1 MKKLLLFSIGV
12 LLLGCIQLLVS
23 CQTEQTTHKKSSTVT
38 IDSTYLQNI
47 LEELGSDKY
56 QGRMPGTAAEPL
68 TINYLKQQ
76 FQELGIQPGNGDSYF
91 QEVPLV
97 TITASPEAELVIQG
111 GKQAQTLAFKK
122 DFVTSTQRVQPTI
135 SVQNS
140 ELVFCGF
147 GIVAPE
153 YGWNDYE
160 GIDMKGKTAVVF
172 VNDPGYYSEDSTL
185 FKGKTM
191 TYYGRWTYKYEE
203 AARQGADGVLI
214 IHETGAAGYPWFV
227 VQSSW
232 TGGLQSL
239 QTPDDGQSR
248 CAMEGWI
255 TASAAST
262 LFANSS
268 IDGKNM
274 IGQAMSDDFQPTPM
288 GLGYSH
294 TMEVTTNKQLS
305 NNVIGILPGTEQK
318 DEYIIYTAHWDHI
331 GIGPVV
337 NGDSIYNG
345 ALDNASGTA
354 TFMSI
359 AKAFAQSENPP
370 KRSVVFLA
378 VTAEEQGLLGSEWY
392 AKNPIYPLD
401 KTIANLNKDGANVH
415 GSMRDLTVTGFG
427 HSELDE
433 LAKEE
438 AAKQDRYILPDQQPE
453 KGYFFR
459 SDHFNF
465 AKVGVPAFYAGGRY
479 DHRQYGKAYALE
491 KADGYTKANYHQ
503 PSDEYSD
510 DWDLTGAVEDAQ
522 LYYNLG
528 FRLANEDLYPQWK
541 EGSEFRNARK
551 LKD

>member
-1 MKKLLLFSIGV
+1 MKNIRLDFLMITSILLFS
-12 LLLGCIQLLVS
+12 LWS
-23 CQTEQTTHKKSSTVT
+23 CQSDKVVETTSTIK
-38 IDSTYLQNI
+38 IDSTYLQTT
-47 LEELGSDKY
+47 LAELGSDKY
-56 QGRMPGTAAEPL
+56 LGRMPGTASEPL
-68 TINYLKQQ
+68 TINFIRDQ
-76 FQELGIQPGNGDSYF
+76 FKAMGVQAGNKDSYF

-97 TITASPEAELVIQG
+97 TVTATPEENISVKGTKGTVDL
-111 GKQAQTLAFKK
+111 KFKK
-122 DFVTSTQRVQPTI
+122 DYVTSTPRVQEE
-135 SVQNS
+135 VVVENS

-160 GIDMKGKTAVVF
+160 GINMKGKTAVVF

-185 FKGKTM
+185 FKGNTM
-191 TYYGRWTYKYEE
+191 TYYGRWTYKFEE
-203 AARQGADGVLI
+203 AARQGADGVLV

-248 CAMEGWI
+248 CAVEGWI
-255 TASAAST
+255 SASAASQ
-262 LFANSS
+262 LFSNSTVP
-268 IDGKNM
+268 GKNM
-274 IGQAMSDDFQPTPM
+274 IQQASSNKFKPIPM
-288 GLGYSH
+288 GLSYNHKMGI
-294 TMEVTTNKQLS
+294 TTKKQLS
-305 NNVIGILPGTEQK
+305 NNVIGIIPGTERA

-345 ALDNASGTA
+345 ALDNASGMA

-359 AKAFAQSENPP
+359 AKAFSQAKTPP

-415 GSMRDLTVTGFG
+415 GSMKDLTVTGLG
-427 HSELDE
+427 HSEMDD
-433 LAKEE
+433 LAATE
-438 AAKQDRYILPDQQPE
+438 AKKQGRYILPDQEPH
-453 KGYFFR
+453 KGKFFR

-465 AKVGVPAFYAGGRY
+465 AKVGVPAFYAGGTY
-479 DHRQYGKAYALE
+479 DHRLNGKEYAKNKVKE
-491 KADGYTKANYHQ
+491 YTQANYHQ

-510 DWDLTGAVEDAQ
+510 DWDLTGAIEDAQ

-528 FRLANEDLYPQWK
+528 HRLAEEAIYPQWK

-551 LKD
+551 LKN

>member
-1 MKKLLLFSIGV
+1 MIFT
-12 LLLGCIQLLVS
+12 LGCQFEKESKPAPNAVKINASYLKEVLV
-23 CQTEQTTHKKSSTVT
+23 
-38 IDSTYLQNI
+38 
-47 LEELGSDKY
+47 ELGDDKY
-56 QGRMPGTAAEPL
+56 LGRMPGSEAEPL
-68 TINYLKQQ
+68 TINYLKDQ
-76 FQELGIQPGNGDSYF
+76 FQALGIAPGNKESYF

-97 TITASPEAELVIQG
+97 TITASPEDQLAITG
-111 GKQAQTLAFKK
+111 GKAAQSFAFKK
-122 DFVTSTQRVQPTI
+122 DFVTSTQRVQSQIRVT
-135 SVQNS
+135 NS

-239 QTPDDGQSR
+239 QTPDDGASR
-248 CAMEGWI
+248 CAVEGWI
-255 TASAAST
+255 TAAAASK
-262 LFANSS
+262 LFSNSS
-268 IDGKNM
+268 IKGKNM
-274 IGQAMSDDFQPTPM
+274 VQQAMAADFQPQSM
-288 GLGYSH
+288 GLQYSH
-294 TMEVTTNKQLS
+294 SMNVATKKQLS
-305 NNVIGILPGTEQK
+305 NNVIGIIPGSDRK
-318 DEYIIYTAHWDHI
+318 DEYVIYTAHWDHI

-359 AKAFAQSENPP
+359 AKAFATSETPP

-415 GSMRDLTVTGFG
+415 GSMKDLTITGFG
-427 HSELDE
+427 HSEFGHSELDD
-433 LAKEE
+433 LATEE

-479 DHRQYGKAYALE
+479 DHRQHGKEYALE
-491 KADGYTKANYHQ
+491 KTEAYTKANYHQ

-528 FRLANEDLYPQWK
+528 FRLANEEIYPQWK

-551 LKD
+551 LKN